1 MPALARWHLSDNI
14 LCSPRS
20 ACDLL
25 ATDVFPFLKD
35 FAHATRV
42 NIKTC
47 RDSILEFAIPMA
59 KPNLN
64 SIIKGQHVTRLF
76 IIVH

>member
-1 MPALARWHLSDNI
+1 MPALARWHSSDNI
-14 LCSPRS
+14 SCGPRFGR
-20 ACDLL
+20 DLL
-25 ATDVFPFLKD
+25 ATDVLPFLKD
-35 FAHATRV
+35 VAYATRINV
-42 NIKTC
+42 KTS

-64 SIIKGQHVTRLF
+64 SIIKGQHVARFF